1 MWGKESEKW
10 NNFVIR
16 KKKRDK
22 KGENKKGM

>member
-22 KGENKKGM
+22 KEENKKGM